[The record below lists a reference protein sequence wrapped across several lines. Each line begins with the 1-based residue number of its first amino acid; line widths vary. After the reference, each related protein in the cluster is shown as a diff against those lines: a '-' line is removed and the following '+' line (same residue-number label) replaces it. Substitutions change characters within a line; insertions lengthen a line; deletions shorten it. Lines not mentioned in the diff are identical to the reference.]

1 MNTADLIV
9 AALENEGVEYVFGI
23 PGEENLHLVQALADS
38 EQIEFILTRHEQAA
52 AFMAEM
58 VGRLT
63 GRAGVCLATLGPG
76 AINLLL
82 GVADAQ
88 LDSHP
93 MVAISAQASLDR
105 QHKES
110 HQVVD
115 LVALF
120 DPVVKWGQMLL
131 VPGAAAEMVRKAFKE
146 AESERQGATALIV
159 PEDLAAVEVE
169 GAPLRVNRPRPTAPS
184 ISQVARAVEV
194 IDAARAPIVLAGAGV
209 SREGASLELVRMAER
224 LNVPVATTFLGKGV
238 MPDDHPNALG
248 TIGFMMRDYT
258 NFGFEE
264 ADCVIAVGYD
274 PVEYPPARWNPEGD
288 NAIVHVHRST
298 AEVDVNYQ
306 LSVGL
311 QGDLGK
317 TLDALGEAGRRRDP
331 MPCSN
336 TPARRLLAEELAS
349 GASDD
354 RFPLAPARIVSDI
367 RAAMG
372 REDILLC
379 DTGALKMWLARLY
392 PTYAPET
399 CMISNGLAT
408 MAFTLPGAIAAKML
422 RPERKVMATMGD
434 GAFMMN
440 SQEIETAVR
449 HGIDIT
455 VLIWEDGGFGL
466 IGWKQELEMKRKSH
480 VGFSNPDFV
489 RYAEAYGAA
498 GHAVESADQLLPTL
512 RQALDEPGLSVVACP
527 VDYSANAELTAKLGA
542 VTAAL

>member
-1 MNTADLIV
+1 VNTADLIV

-23 PGEENLHLVQALADS
+23 PGEENLHLIHALSNS

-115 LVALF
+115 LVAMF
-120 DPVVKWGQMLL
+120 DPIVKWGEMLM

-159 PEDLAAVEVE
+159 PEDIAGVEVE
-169 GAPLRVNRPRPTAPS
+169 GRPLRVNRPRPTAPS

-194 IDAARAPIVLAGAGV
+194 IDDARAPIVLAGAGV

-224 LNVPVATTFLGKGV
+224 LNLPVATTFLGKGV

-264 ADCVIAVGYD
+264 SDCVIAVGYD
-274 PVEYPPARWNPEGD
+274 PVEYPPARWNPSED
-288 NAIVHVHRST
+288 KAIVHVHRST
-298 AEVDVNYQ
+298 AEVDVGYQ

-317 TLDALGEAGRRRDP
+317 NLDALGEAGRRRDP

-336 TPARRLLAEELAS
+336 TPARRLLAEELES

-367 RAAMG
+367 RSAMG

-455 VLIWEDGGFGL
+455 ILIWEDGGFGL
-466 IGWKQELEMKRKSH
+466 IGWKQELEMKRQAH

-489 RYAEAYGAA
+489 RYAEAYGAV
-498 GHAVESADQLLPTL
+498 GHAVTSADQLLPML
-512 RQALDEPGLSVVACP
+512 RTALDEPAVSVVTCP

-542 VTAAL
+542 LTAAL

>member
-1 MNTADLIV
+1 MNTAELIV

-23 PGEENLHLVQALADS
+23 PGEENLHLIHALADS
-38 EQIEFILTRHEQAA
+38 GQIEFILTRHEQAA

-120 DPVVKWGQMLL
+120 DPVVKWGHMLM

-169 GAPLRVNRPRPTAPS
+169 GEPLRVNRPRPTAPS
-184 ISQVARAVEV
+184 ISQIARAVEV

-209 SREGASLELVRMAER
+209 SREGAPRELVRMADR
-224 LNVPVATTFLGKGV
+224 LNLPVATTFLGKGV

-274 PVEYPPARWNPEGD
+274 PVEYPPVRWNPGGD
-288 NAIVHVHRST
+288 KAIVHVHRST
-298 AEVDVNYQ
+298 AEVDVSYQ

-317 TLDALGEAGRRRDP
+317 SLDALGEAGRRRDP

-336 TPARRLLAEELAS
+336 TAARHLLAEELS
-349 GASDD
+349 GGAADD
-354 RFPLAPARIVSDI
+354 RFPVAPARIVSDI
-367 RAAMG
+367 RSAMG

-422 RPERKVMATMGD
+422 CPERKVMATMGD
-434 GAFMMN
+434 GAFLMN

-449 HGIDIT
+449 HGIDMTI
-455 VLIWEDGGFGL
+455 LIWEDGGFGL
-466 IGWKQELEMKRKSH
+466 IGWKQELEMSRQSH

-489 RYAEAYGAA
+489 RYAEAYGAT
-498 GHAVESADQLLPTL
+498 GHSVQSADQLLPAL
-512 RQALDEPGLSVVACP
+512 RQALAEPSVSVVTCP

-542 VTAAL
+542 VDAAL